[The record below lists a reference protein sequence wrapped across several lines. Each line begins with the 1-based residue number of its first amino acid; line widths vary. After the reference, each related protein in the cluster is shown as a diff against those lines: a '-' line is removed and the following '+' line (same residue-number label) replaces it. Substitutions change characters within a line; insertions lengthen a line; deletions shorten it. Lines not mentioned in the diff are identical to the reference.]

1 MKTFAILLLLGVI
14 NAREAM
20 LFDVLDT
27 QLSADAESEAG
38 ALGSLEQAFLE

>member
-20 LFDVLDT
+20 LLDT

-38 ALGSLEQAFLE
+38 ALGSLE